1 MGMEST
7 VSVWP
12 TELTSSCCVNYEGNE
27 TGQVF
32 EVPLQNGSSKRSPQ
46 FEGVELLQS
55 FKLLIIPCYTVV
67 ALVGVFGNYLLLYV
81 ICRTRK
87 MHNVT
92 NFFIGNLAFSDMLMC
107 ATCVPF
113 TLAYA
118 FNPHGWVFGRFMCY
132 LIYLIQP
139 VTVYVSVFTLTAIG
153 VDRYYA
159 TVHPLKKRLS
169 VVSCTYLLTGVW
181 LLSCSLVA
189 PAVAHTYHVEFKNEG
204 FTICEEFW
212 MGQEQQRLAYAY
224 STLFVTYVLPLSTLC
239 ISYLCISVKLRNCV
253 VPGHLTESQAVAQRM
268 RKRKTFRLVS
278 LVVAAFG
285 ICWMPISVFNVL
297 RDIDIGLIDKRYFLL
312 IQLLCHLCAMSSSC
326 CNPFLYAWL
335 HDRFRAE
342 LRKMFTCRRR
352 IGISANNCASA
363 SVV

>member
-1 MGMEST
+1 MEGSGCAWGT
-7 VSVWP
+7 DVVP
-12 TELTSSCCVNYEGNE
+12 PGGAGENSS
-27 TGQVF
+27 VF
-32 EVPLQNGSSKRSPQ
+32 EVPVQNTSSNSSSQ
-46 FEGVELLQS
+46 FAGVKLLQS
-55 FKLLIIPCYTVV
+55 FKPLIIPCY
-67 ALVGVFGNYLLLYV
+67 ALVVLVGIFGNYLLLYV

-118 FNPHGWVFGRFMCY
+118 FNPRGWVFGRFMCY
-132 LIYLIQP
+132 LVFLIQP
-139 VTVYVSVFTLTAIG
+139 VTVYVSVFTLTAIA

-159 TVHPLKKRLS
+159 TVHPLKKRIS
-169 VVSCTYLLTGVW
+169 VPACTYVLAGIW
-181 LLSCSLVA
+181 LLSCGLVA
-189 PAVAHTYHVEFKNEG
+189 PAIAHTYHVEFQEEG

-212 MGQEQQRLAYAY
+212 MGQEQERLAYAY
-224 STLFVTYVLPLSTLC
+224 STLIMTYILPLSALS

-253 VPGHLTESQAVAQRM
+253 VPGHPTQSQAEAQRA
-268 RKRKTFRLVS
+268 RKRKIFRLVT

-285 ICWMPISVFNVL
+285 ICWLPIHVFNVL
-297 RDIDIGLIDKRYFLL
+297 RDIDINLIDKHYFLL
-312 IQLLCHLCAMSSSC
+312 IQLLCHWCAMSSAC

-352 IGISANNCASA
+352 IGIPTNNCATA
-363 SVV
+363 SVVL

>member
-1 MGMEST
+1 MEGGAGSGW
-7 VSVWP
+7 SA
-12 TELTSSCCVNYEGNE
+12 ELTSPCVNGS
-27 TGQVF
+27 GSGPVF
-32 EVPLQNGSSKRSPQ
+32 EVVLQNGSSSSSPQ
-46 FEGVELLQS
+46 FVGVELLQS
-55 FKLLIIPCYTVV
+55 YKLLVIPCYVLV
-67 ALVGVFGNYLLLYV
+67 ALVGVFGNHLLLYV

-132 LIYLIQP
+132 LVYLIQP
-139 VTVYVSVFTLTAIG
+139 VTVYVSVFTLTAIA

-159 TVHPLKKRLS
+159 TVHPLKKRITVLA
-169 VVSCTYLLTGVW
+169 CTYLLSGIW
-181 LLSCSLVA
+181 LLSCGLVA
-189 PAVAHTYHVEFKNEG
+189 PAVAHTYHVEFKKEG
-204 FTICEEFW
+204 FAICEEFW
-212 MGQEQQRLAYAY
+212 MGQETERLAYAY
-224 STLFVTYVLPLSTLC
+224 STLFITYVLPLSALC
-239 ISYLCISVKLRNCV
+239 ASYLCISVKLRNCV
-253 VPGHLTESQAVAQRM
+253 APGHRTQSQAAAQRV

-285 ICWMPISVFNVL
+285 VCWMPISVFNVL
-297 RDIDIGLIDKRYFLL
+297 RDVDIRLIDKRYFLL

-352 IGISANNCASA
+352 RRIGISVNNCATA
-363 SVV
+363 SVAS

>member
-1 MGMEST
+1 MEDT
-7 VSVWP
+7 G
-12 TELTSSCCVNYEGNE
+12 SSWTAEHTTTYVQDDDGGND
-27 TGQVF
+27 TGPVF
-32 EVPLQNGSSKRSPQ
+32 EVVLQNSSSKHIPQ
-46 FEGVELLQS
+46 FAGVELLQS
-55 FKLLIIPCYTVV
+55 FKLLIIPCYTLV
-67 ALVGVFGNYLLLYV
+67 AIVGVFGNYLLLYV
-81 ICRTRK
+81 ICCTRK

-132 LIYLIQP
+132 LVYLIQP

-159 TVHPLKKRLS
+159 TVHPLKKRIS
-169 VVSCTYLLTGVW
+169 VLACTYLLSGVW
-181 LLSCSLVA
+181 LLSFGLVA
-189 PAVAHTYHVEFKNEG
+189 PAVAHTYHVEFQNEG

-212 MGQEQQRLAYAY
+212 MGQERERLAYAY
-224 STLFVTYVLPLSTLC
+224 STLLITYVLPLSALC

-253 VPGHLTESQAVAQRM
+253 IPGHHTESQAEAQRL

-297 RDIDIGLIDKRYFLL
+297 RDIDIDLIDKHYFLL

-342 LRKMFTCRRR
+342 LRKMFTRRRR
-352 IGISANNCASA
+352 IGISANNCATA
-363 SVV
+363 SVVL

>member
-1 MGMEST
+1 MEDSGSGWPMGPVPQCVT
-7 VSVWP
+7 GGKGN
-12 TELTSSCCVNYEGNE
+12 TSD
-27 TGQVF
+27 QVF
-32 EVPLQNGSSKRSPQ
+32 EVALQNGSSNRSSQ
-46 FEGVELLQS
+46 FAGVELLQS
-55 FKLLIIPCYTVV
+55 YKPLIIPCY
-67 ALVGVFGNYLLLYV
+67 ALVVLVSIFGNYLLLYV
-81 ICRTRK
+81 ICHTRK

-132 LIYLIQP
+132 LVFLIQP
-139 VTVYVSVFTLTAIG
+139 VTVYVSVFTLTAIA

-159 TVHPLKKRLS
+159 TVHPLKKRIS
-169 VVSCTYLLTGVW
+169 VSACTYVLSGIW
-181 LLSCSLVA
+181 LLSCGLVA
-189 PAVAHTYHVEFKNEG
+189 PAVAHTYHVEFQEEG

-212 MGQEQQRLAYAY
+212 MGQEKERLAYAY
-224 STLFVTYVLPLSTLC
+224 STLFITYVMPLSALC

-253 VPGHLTESQAVAQRM
+253 APGHCTQSQAEAQRA
-268 RKRKTFRLVS
+268 RKRKTFRLVT

-285 ICWMPISVFNVL
+285 ICWLPIHVFNVL
-297 RDIDIGLIDKRYFLL
+297 RDIDIDLINKHYFLL

-342 LRKMFTCRRR
+342 LRKMFICHRR
-352 IGISANNCASA
+352 IGIHTNNCATA
-363 SVV
+363 SVVL

>member
-1 MGMEST
+1 MGRL
-7 VSVWP
+7 SVNG
-12 TELTSSCCVNYEGNE
+12 SAINNSYSQKDIV
-27 TGQVF
+27 
-32 EVPLQNGSSKRSPQ
+32 EVPLRNGSNSSSQ
-46 FEGVELLQS
+46 FVGVELVQS
-55 FKLLIIPCYTVV
+55 FKPLIIPCY
-67 ALVGVFGNYLLLYV
+67 ALVVMVGIFGNYLLLYV

-132 LIYLIQP
+132 LVFLIQP
-139 VTVYVSVFTLTAIG
+139 VTVYVSVFTLTAIA
-153 VDRYYA
+153 VDRYYS
-159 TVHPLKKRLS
+159 TVHPLKKRIS
-169 VVSCTYLLTGVW
+169 VSACAGVLAGIW
-181 LLSCSLVA
+181 LLSCALVA
-189 PAVAHTYHVEFKNEG
+189 PAIAHTYHVEFQEEG

-212 MGQEQQRLAYAY
+212 MGQEREHLTYAY
-224 STLFVTYVLPLSTLC
+224 STLIMTYILPLSALS
-239 ISYLCISVKLRNCV
+239 ISYLCITVKLRNRV
-253 VPGHLTESQAVAQRM
+253 VPGHPTQSQAETERN
-268 RKRKTFRLVS
+268 RKRKIFRLVV

-285 ICWMPISVFNVL
+285 ICWLPIHVFNIL
-297 RDIDIGLIDKRYFLL
+297 RDININLIDKHYFLL
-312 IQLLCHLCAMSSSC
+312 IQLLCHWCGMSSSC

-352 IGISANNCASA
+352 IIIPNNNC
-363 SVV
+363 VTVNVTL

>member
-1 MGMEST
+1 MGMEDPN
-7 VSVWP
+7 V
-12 TELTSSCCVNYEGNE
+12 TSPSPVTHQSND
-27 TGQVF
+27 TGGIF
-32 EVPLQNGSSKRSPQ
+32 EVALQNVSSDRKPQ

-55 FKLLIIPCYTVV
+55 FKLLIIPCYTLV
-67 ALVGVFGNYLLLYV
+67 ALVGVIGNYLLLYV
-81 ICRTRK
+81 ICCTRK

-118 FNPHGWVFGRFMCY
+118 LNPHGWVFGRFMCY
-132 LIYLIQP
+132 LVYLIQP

-159 TVHPLKKRLS
+159 TVHPLKKRISILA
-169 VVSCTYLLTGVW
+169 CTYLLSAIW
-181 LLSCSLVA
+181 LLSCALVA
-189 PAVAHTYHVEFKNEG
+189 PAVAHTYHVEFQNEG

-212 MGQEQQRLAYAY
+212 MGQEGERLAYAY
-224 STLFVTYVLPLSTLC
+224 GTLFITYVLPLSALS
-239 ISYLCISVKLRNCV
+239 ISYLCITVKLKNCV
-253 VPGHLTESQAVAQRM
+253 VPGYHTQSQAEAQRL

-285 ICWMPISVFNVL
+285 ICWMPINVFNVL

-342 LRKMFTCRRR
+342 LRKMMVCHRR
-352 IGISANNCASA
+352 IGIAANNGATA
-363 SVV
+363 SVVL